1 MKLPLRFAILILLP
15 CPDLGGSDGLAL
27 TGGCGDVMGTPFSV
41 SMLPLEPAEVADIVF
56 DRLSPDVFFPG
67 RAGTCGFGRSGTL
80 GTLRSSVGE
89 GAFSSLEVADVE
101 ISGSFASAGGT
112 AWTFFSGL
120 GGTLG

>member
-1 MKLPLRFAILILLP
+1 MKLPLRFAILLP

-27 TGGCGDVMGTPFSV
+27 TGGGGDDVMGTPFSV

-67 RAGTCGFGRSGTL
+67 RAGSCGFGRSGML
-80 GTLRSSVGE
+80 GTLRSSGGE
-89 GAFSSLEVADVE
+89 GAISSLEVVDVE
-101 ISGSFASAGGT
+101 ISDSFASAGGT